1 LTTLLHCS
9 FSNAT
14 ALTNATTNTPSTHT
28 RHTVNTSSPSTQ
40 ATDLAYYL
48 VRKQVPFREAH
59 GLAGKAVSLAEQ
71 KSCELGGLTVEDY
84 KSIHPAFEADVLKTV
99 SEFEVSVD
107 QYVNGICTNVNTLCS

>member
-1 LTTLLHCS
+1 ML
-9 FSNAT
+9 
-14 ALTNATTNTPSTHT
+14 
-28 RHTVNTSSPSTQ
+28 

-71 KSCELGGLTVEDY
+71 KACELGGLTVDDY

-107 QYVNGICTNVNTLCS
+107 QYTATGGTARVAVLKQITDLRALLKALK